1 MSGYRL
7 AAPAREDLAEIWEF
21 IAEESGEARTA
32 DRAVD
37 AIIER
42 LVMLADN
49 PRAGR
54 VRGEIGSGV
63 RSFPAGAYIVYYRL
77 GKGAGSRLR
86 ASCMAAAIRR
96 ELTTRGAEGAPRRKL
111 DQACRE
117 RVNSAV
123 QEEVQH

>member
-77 GKGAGSRLR
+77 GKGGGITIARVLHGSR
-86 ASCMAAAIRR
+86 
-96 ELTTRGAEGAPRRKL
+96 
-111 DQACRE
+111 DQAGAYDE
-117 RVNSAV
+117 GG
-123 QEEVQH
+123 

>member
-1 MSGYRL
+1 MSRYRL
-7 AAPAREDLAEIWEF
+7 AAPAREDLVEIWEF

-42 LVMLADN
+42 LVMLARN

-54 VRGEIGSGV
+54 LRDEIGPGV

-77 GKGAGSRLR
+77 GSGGRVTIARVLHGSRDQ
-86 ASCMAAAIRR
+86 AAAYD
-96 ELTTRGAEGAPRRKL
+96 EA
-111 DQACRE
+111 
-117 RVNSAV
+117 S
-123 QEEVQH
+123 